1 MVPGLALWL
10 PSGYSWGAALLLL
23 CALASAGVW
32 LRRPLARSSWLLLL
46 VMLGMGSLWLLDMG
60 AGSTPRD
67 FDKPS
72 KYLLALPC
80 LAYALAFPPRL
91 AWLWSGV
98 WLGACGS
105 GAVALYQTSVLH
117 LPRATG
123 YTNAIQYG
131 DLSLLLGLMCAVL
144 LLVDWARWQPW
155 QRLAWAVAMLLGCL
169 GSLLSGSRGG
179 WLALGVVL
187 PVCALLLARRGQWPM
202 LLRSGAVVLAML
214 AALLLFKGAEVEQ
227 RLDEAHNEAQV
238 YQDQGNADTSIGH
251 RLAHWRLAWQMGLER
266 PLLGWGRSGYTQEKA
281 RRVAA
286 GQAPASVLMF
296 THAHNEAFDLFAKRG
311 LLGVAMLGL
320 FYGVPL
326 WLFWPRRQRVL
337 DNAGT
342 LDREVL
348 GLCLVGILLPLS
360 YFGFGLTQVFLAHNS
375 GNVFYLFM
383 CLLLH
388 AVLQSREA
396 QRAAATP

>member
-23 CALASAGVW
+23 CSLASAGVW
-32 LRRPLARSSWLLLL
+32 LRRPLARSSWWLLLA
-46 VMLGMGSLWLLDMG
+46 MLGMGSLWLLDIG
-60 AGSTPRD
+60 AGWIPREW
-67 FDKPS
+67 DKPS
-72 KYLLALPC
+72 KYFLALPC
-80 LAYALAFPPRL
+80 LAYALAFAPRL
-91 AWLWSGV
+91 DWLWGGV

-105 GAVALYQTSVLH
+105 GAVALYQTSVLG
-117 LPRATG
+117 LSRATG

-144 LLVDWARWQPW
+144 LLVDWARWKAW
-155 QRLAWAVAMLLGCL
+155 QRLGWALAMLLGCT

-179 WLALGVVL
+179 WLALVVVL
-187 PVCALLLARRGQWPM
+187 PVCAALLARRGQWPT
-202 LLRSGAVVLAML
+202 LLRGAGLVLGML

-227 RLDEAHNEAQV
+227 RIDEAHSEAQV

-251 RLAHWRLAWQMGLER
+251 RLAHWQLAWQMGLER
-266 PLLGWGRSGYTQEKA
+266 PVLGWGHSGYAQEKA

-286 GQAPASVLMF
+286 GQAPASVLQF

-311 LLGVAMLGL
+311 LLGVAVLGL

-326 WLFWPRRQRVL
+326 WLFWPRRARVL
-337 DNAGT
+337 DSSAA
-342 LDREVL
+342 LDREAL
-348 GLCLVGILLPLS
+348 SLCMVGILLPLS

-396 QRAAATP
+396 QRPLQS

>member
-32 LRRPLARSSWLLLL
+32 LHRPLARPSWLLLL
-46 VMLGMGSLWLLDMG
+46 AMLGMGSLWLLDM
-60 AGSTPRD
+60 RD
-67 FDKPS
+67 GWLSREFDKPS
-72 KYLLALPC
+72 KYFLALPC
-80 LAYALAFPPRL
+80 LAYALAFAPRL
-91 AWLWSGV
+91 AWLWGGV
-98 WLGACGS
+98 WLGACGG
-105 GAVALYQTSVLH
+105 GALALYQTSVLH

-131 DLSLLLGLMCAVL
+131 NLSLLLGLMCAVL
-144 LLVDWARWQPW
+144 LLVNWPRWRHW
-155 QRLAWAVAMLLGCL
+155 QRLGWAVAMLLGCI

-179 WLALGVVL
+179 WLALGVVV
-187 PVCALLLARRGQWPM
+187 PVCAVLLACRGQWLM
-202 LLRSGAVVLAML
+202 LLRGSSLVLAML
-214 AALLLFKGAEVEQ
+214 AALWFAKGEEVEQ
-227 RLDEAHNEAQV
+227 RLDEAHSEAQV
-238 YQDQGNADTSIGH
+238 YQHQGNADTSIGH

-266 PLLGWGRSGYTQEKA
+266 PLLGWGRSGYEQEKA

-286 GQAPASVLMF
+286 GQAPASVLQF

-311 LLGVAMLGL
+311 LLGVAVLAL
-320 FYGVPL
+320 FYAVPL
-326 WLFWPRRQRVL
+326 WLFWPRRQRVF
-337 DNAGT
+337 DKNGS
-342 LDREVL
+342 LDREAL
-348 GLCLVGILLPLS
+348 SLCMVGILLPLS

-388 AVLQSREA
+388 AVLQNSTKTI
-396 QRAAATP
+396 AASA

>member
-32 LRRPLARSSWLLLL
+32 LKRPLSAPSWWLLSA
-46 VMLGMGSLWLLDMG
+46 MLGMGSIWLLDIG
-60 AGSTPRD
+60 TALLGRD

-72 KYLLALPC
+72 KYFLALPC
-80 LAYALAFPPRL
+80 VAYALAFPPRL
-91 AWLWSGV
+91 AWLWAGV

-105 GAVALYQTSVLH
+105 GLLALYQTSVQA

-123 YTNAIQYG
+123 FTNAIQYG
-131 DLSLLLGLMCAVL
+131 DLSLVLGMMCAVL
-144 LLVDWARWQPW
+144 LLVEWPRWRHWQKLGWA
-155 QRLAWAVAMLLGCL
+155 LAMLLGCL

-179 WLALGVVL
+179 WLALVVVL
-187 PVCALLLARRGQWPM
+187 PVCALVLARRRQWAM
-202 LLRSGAVVLAML
+202 LLRAGAVVLAVL
-214 AALLLFKGAEVEQ
+214 AALLLLKGAEVEQ
-227 RLDEAHNEAQV
+227 RLGEAHSEAQV
-238 YQDQGNADTSIGH
+238 YQHQGNANTSIGH

-266 PLLGWGRSGYTQEKA
+266 PLLGWGRSGYVAEKA

-286 GQAPASVLMF
+286 GQAPASVLQF

-311 LLGVAMLGL
+311 LLGVAVLGL
-320 FYGVPL
+320 FYAVPL
-326 WLFWPRRQRVL
+326 WLFWPRRQRIF
-337 DNAGT
+337 DSAGT
-342 LDREVL
+342 LDREAL
-348 GLCLVGILLPLS
+348 GLCLVGLLLPLS
-360 YFGFGLTQVFLAHNS
+360 YIGFGLTQVFLAHNS

-388 AVLQSREA
+388 AVLLTRTKTI
-396 QRAAATP
+396 AASA

>member
-23 CALASAGVW
+23 CALASCGVW

-60 AGSTPRD
+60 AGSSARD

-80 LAYALAFPPRL
+80 LAYVLAFPPRL
-91 AWLWSGV
+91 AWLWGGV

-123 YTNAIQYG
+123 FTNAIQYG

-144 LLVDWARWQPW
+144 LLVDWPRWKHW
-155 QRLAWAVAMLLGCL
+155 QRLGWAVAMLLGCV

-202 LLRSGAVVLAML
+202 LLRSAGLVLGML

-238 YQDQGNADTSIGH
+238 YQNQGNADTSIGH
-251 RLAHWRLAWQMGLER
+251 RLAHWRLAWHMGLER
-266 PLLGWGRSGYTQEKA
+266 PLLGWGRSGYEQEKA

-286 GQAPASVLMF
+286 GQAPASVLQF

-311 LLGVAMLGL
+311 LLGVAVLTL
-320 FYGVPL
+320 FYAVPL
-326 WLFWPRRQRVL
+326 WLFWPRRQRVV
-337 DNAGT
+337 DKNGS
-342 LDREVL
+342 LDREAL
-348 GLCLVGILLPLS
+348 SLCMVGILLPLS

-396 QRAAATP
+396 QQSLQS

>member
-32 LRRPLARSSWLLLL
+32 LKRPLAPSSWWLLLA
-46 VMLGMGSLWLLDMG
+46 MLGMGSIWLLDVG
-60 AGSTPRD
+60 AVLLSRD

-72 KYLLALPC
+72 KYFLALPC
-80 LAYALAFPPRL
+80 AAYALAFPPRL
-91 AWLWSGV
+91 AWLWAGV
-98 WLGACGS
+98 WVGACGS
-105 GAVALYQTSVLH
+105 GLLALYQTSVQA

-123 YTNAIQYG
+123 FTNAIQYG
-131 DLSLLLGLMCAVL
+131 DLSLVLGLMCAVL
-144 LLVDWARWQPW
+144 LLVDWARWRSW
-155 QRLAWAVAMLLGCL
+155 QRLGWAAAMLLGCV

-187 PVCALLLARRGQWPM
+187 PVCTVLLARRGQWPM
-202 LLRSGAVVLAML
+202 LLRGGALVLAML
-214 AALLLFKGAEVEQ
+214 AALVLLKGAEVEQ

-238 YQDQGNADTSIGH
+238 YQHQGNANTSIGH

-266 PLLGWGRSGYTQEKA
+266 PLLGWGRSGYAQEKA

-296 THAHNEAFDLFAKRG
+296 EHAHNEAVDLFAKRG
-311 LLGVAMLGL
+311 LLGVAVLAL

-326 WLFWPRRQRVL
+326 WLFWPRRQRIF
-337 DNAGT
+337 DSAGT
-342 LDREVL
+342 LDREAL

-388 AVLQSREA
+388 AVLQTRIKII
-396 QRAAATP
+396 AASA